1 MKPIVLVGMM
11 GAGKSTV
18 GKRLATRLRLQ
29 FVDSDQELEMRCGT
43 SVATIFDLEG
53 EAGFRR
59 RETEVLVDILQRQSI
74 VLGTGGG
81 AVIAAEN
88 RELIG
93 KHSTVIYLRAQL
105 ADLWHRTRRDKRRP
119 LLQAPDPKARLSQ
132 LLESRI
138 AFYESVAHYTVD
150 TGRQPVDLVVNLI
163 INRLGLDALDQGG
176 L

>member
-18 GKRLATRLRLQ
+18 GKRLASRLQLQ
-29 FVDSDQELEMRCGT
+29 FVDSDHELEARCGA

-53 EAGFRR
+53 EAGFRK
-59 RETEVLVDILQRQSI
+59 RESEVLADILQRDSI

-81 AVIAAEN
+81 AVLAQAN
-88 RELIG
+88 RELIASQG
-93 KHSTVIYLRAQL
+93 TAVYLRAQL
-105 ADLWHRTRRDKRRP
+105 ADLWHRTKRDKRRP
-119 LLQAPDPKARLSQ
+119 LLQAPDPKLRLTQ

-138 AFYESVAHYTVD
+138 AFYESVAHCTVD

-163 INRLGLDALDQGG
+163 INRLGLDAMDQGI
-176 L
+176 